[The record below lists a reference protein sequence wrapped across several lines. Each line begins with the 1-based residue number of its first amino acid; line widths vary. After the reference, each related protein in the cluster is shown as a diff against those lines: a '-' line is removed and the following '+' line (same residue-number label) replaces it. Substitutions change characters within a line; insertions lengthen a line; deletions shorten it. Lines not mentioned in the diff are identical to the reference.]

1 MPWRAMEPDHLPG
14 VRGIA
19 DRVHLNYPE
28 DEAVF
33 SERLE
38 LYPEG
43 CFVLERAP
51 DGLAGYI
58 ISHPWHFK
66 KPPALNVLLGAVAE
80 PASTYYIHDIALLPE
95 ARSNG
100 SASEAVLKLV
110 RHAKKARF
118 PNLSLVAVNNSVKF
132 WEGHAFRT
140 LDDADLNEK
149 LASYDA
155 RAKYMVLELT

>member
-1 MPWRAMEPDHLPG
+1 M
-14 VRGIA
+14 
-19 DRVHLNYPE
+19 
-28 DEAVF
+28 
-33 SERLE
+33 
-38 LYPEG
+38 
-43 CFVLERAP
+43 
-51 DGLAGYI
+51 
-58 ISHPWHFK
+58 
-66 KPPALNVLLGAVAE
+66 LNVLLGAVAE
-80 PASTYYIHDIALLPE
+80 PASTYYTHDIALLPE

-110 RHAKKARF
+110 RHAKNARF

-140 LDDADLNEK
+140 LDADLNQK